1 MEEQEQHLLK
11 QNYVTND
18 KVQKPQFSGD
28 SAAPQTTNE
37 SIGELLRKTK
47 SGAERNETLSTKESN
62 KL

>member
-28 SAAPQTTNE
+28 SAAP
-37 SIGELLRKTK
+37 
-47 SGAERNETLSTKESN
+47 
-62 KL
+62 